1 MIPDAKRQAIL
12 LLAKQGI
19 SIRSICRKMD
29 VSRGAVRNLIRHPEP
44 MTGVK

>member
-19 SIRSICRKMD
+19 FLNTTFKLAYSLSC
-29 VSRGAVRNLIRHPEP
+29 SLI
-44 MTGVK
+44 